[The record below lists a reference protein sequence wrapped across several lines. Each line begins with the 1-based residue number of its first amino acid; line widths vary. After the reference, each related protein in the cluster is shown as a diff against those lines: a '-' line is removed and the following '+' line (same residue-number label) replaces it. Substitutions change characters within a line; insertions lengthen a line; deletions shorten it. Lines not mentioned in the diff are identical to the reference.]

1 MKHSLH
7 NMLVLVCTLVLEH
20 ILFRYVNYAQH
31 KYESMYIWYIPSL
44 GTSYCSYSYTRDSSS
59 AADREGG
66 GQQVQFALGPQCKQA
81 LKQCSTHSNTHPS
94 LASLRVLFHCIVNFK
109 SACFH
114 ASRLCCSNTNFNA
127 HMLHVYCAV
136 HQLGPSMS
144 YFTI

>member
-1 MKHSLH
+1 MLSTNMSL
-7 NMLVLVCTLVLEH
+7 CTFGIYLHWVH
-20 ILFRYVNYAQH
+20 PTVA
-31 KYESMYIWYIPSL
+31 
-44 GTSYCSYSYTRDSSS
+44 SYTRDSSS

-114 ASRLCCSNTNFNA
+114 ASRLCFSNTNFNA

-136 HQLGPSMS
+136 H
-144 YFTI
+144 